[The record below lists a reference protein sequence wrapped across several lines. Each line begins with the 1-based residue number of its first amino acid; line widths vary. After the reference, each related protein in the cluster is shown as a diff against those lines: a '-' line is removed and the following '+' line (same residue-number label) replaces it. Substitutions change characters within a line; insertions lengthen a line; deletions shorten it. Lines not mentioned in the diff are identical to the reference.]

1 MERPPYIR
9 GPFFGNTYMKQHYY
23 AAIDLK
29 SFYASVECVDR
40 GLDPLTANLV
50 VADFT
55 RTDGTICL
63 AVSPSL
69 KALGLPGRCR
79 LFEVKNK
86 AQEYKAK
93 TGTDLEY
100 IVAPP
105 RMQKYIDYSRKIYET
120 IYTAFV
126 SPEDILIYSID
137 EVFLDITSYLK
148 FSKQTPI
155 SFTQNIVKSIF
166 ESTGLTATAGVGTN
180 LYLAKIAMDI
190 LAKHSK
196 PNSEGVRVAFLDEEK
211 FKKEL
216 WRHTPLTDFWGIGH
230 QTAKRLAK
238 YNLLTFGDLA
248 RVALKDEEFFYK
260 LFGVNAELF
269 IDHLWGQEPTT
280 MQDIKNYHA
289 KSSSI
294 SRGQVLGQPA
304 PISTARLLIAEMA
317 NALTITLAEKH
328 LKTDLITLD
337 LTYASH
343 TTSHGSIRS
352 INNSKESA
360 PTSSSK
366 NLINLTIKLFDKIVK
381 PEQNVKRLN
390 ISYCNLIPTQNRKAP
405 QGSHQQ
411 LNLLYP
417 EPTSPAK
424 NEYEQKQEQLSEA
437 ILSIQKRYGKN
448 SILKAM
454 NYEEGATARLRN
466 HQIGGHHA

>member
-1 MERPPYIR
+1 
-9 GPFFGNTYMKQHYY
+9 MKQHYY

-29 SFYASVECVDR
+29 SFYASVECVER
-40 GLDPLTANLV
+40 GLDPLTTNLV

-79 LFEVKNK
+79 LFEVKAK
-86 AQEYKAK
+86 AQEYKQK
-93 TGTDLEY
+93 TGAELEY

-105 RMQKYIDYSRKIYET
+105 RMQRYIDYSRKIYET
-120 IYTAFV
+120 VYTAFV

-155 SFTQNIVKSIF
+155 GFTQDIVKNIF
-166 ESTGLTATAGVGTN
+166 KSTGLTATAGVGTN

-196 PNSEGVRVAFLDEEK
+196 PNSEGARIAFLDEKK

-216 WRHTPLTDFWGIGH
+216 WEHTPLTDFWGIGR

-248 RVALKDEEFFYK
+248 RVALRDEGFFYK
-260 LFGVNAELF
+260 LFGINAELF

-294 SRGQVLGQPA
+294 SRGQVLGQSVPA
-304 PISTARLLIAEMA
+304 STARLLVAEMA
-317 NALTITLAEKH
+317 DALTITLTEKH
-328 LKTDLITLD
+328 LKTDLITLN
-337 LTYASH
+337 LTYTNR

-352 INNSKESA
+352 TNSSKEPA

-366 NLINLTIKLFDKIVK
+366 NLINLTVKLFDIIMK
-381 PEQNVKRLN
+381 PEQSVKRIN
-390 ISYCNLIPTQNRKAP
+390 ISYCNLISTQNCKAP
-405 QGSHQQ
+405 QESRQQ

-417 EPTSPAK
+417 ESTSSAQNK
-424 NEYEQKQEQLSEA
+424 YEQKQEQLSEA
-437 ILSIQKRYGKN
+437 ILNIQKRYGKN

-454 NYEEGATARLRN
+454 NYEEGATTRLRN
-466 HQIGGHHA
+466 RQIGGHHA